1 MRQDWLPEIY
11 AAHCITSYPVGL
23 LRPYPHSACLRRGSQ
38 RMGPIYEAAVL
49 LAQGWHGHHPPALT
63 AVSAAALPRR
73 LILYALTTA
82 PSGISP
88 VVRKRHSATISLR
101 AKAT

>member
-1 MRQDWLPEIY
+1 
-11 AAHCITSYPVGL
+11 
-23 LRPYPHSACLRRGSQ
+23 
-38 RMGPIYEAAVL
+38 MGPIYEAAVL
-49 LAQGWHGHHPPALT
+49 LAQEWHGHHLPALT

-88 VVRKRHSATISLR
+88 VVR
-101 AKAT
+101 